1 MVRAFESVCK
11 FFSRA
16 RWSWP
21 YSIVYWYLYGVI
33 IEALNDKKP
42 CPSLYYR
49 KCCFNQLFNVW
60 QIITFIHQEW
70 HFTPCKWLKF
80 KFLTFRDASIWHRS
94 SIGNINWLYVLQ
106 CINSNAFE
114 NLLKHKMIMHSL
126 ILKIRNHFVNVPFRN
141 EFRFLYNIWKYADNL
156 PSSRSFW
163 YECIGTVVPSRKN
176 QSYNRCILRVFSF
189 CCLP

>member
-1 MVRAFESVCK
+1 MVRAFESICK

-42 CPSLYYR
+42 CPSLNYR
-49 KCCFNQLFNVW
+49 KSCFNQLFNVW

-70 HFTPCKWLKF
+70 HFTPFIWLKL

-106 CINSNAFE
+106 CINCNAFE

-126 ILKIRNHFVNVPFRN
+126 ILKKRNHFVNVPFRN
-141 EFRFLYNIWKYADNL
+141 EFRFLYNI
-156 PSSRSFW
+156 
-163 YECIGTVVPSRKN
+163 
-176 QSYNRCILRVFSF
+176 
-189 CCLP
+189 